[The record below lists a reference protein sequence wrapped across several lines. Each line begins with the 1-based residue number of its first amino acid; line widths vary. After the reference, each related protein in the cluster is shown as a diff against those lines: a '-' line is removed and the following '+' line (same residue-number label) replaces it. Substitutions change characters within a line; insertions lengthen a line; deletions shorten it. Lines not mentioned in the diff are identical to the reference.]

1 MSIPILIRRILPLV
15 IAVVLI
21 PTLAFGADREPW
33 SDEIVNLFSTLPV
46 QDGGRIKPFDT
57 FAQFAML
64 QLNGKRSFTT
74 EGGERLKPVPWMLDV
89 LFYPRISS
97 TYQNFVVD
105 NYDVVS
111 AMGVKIHDKRRSR
124 YSYKELEP
132 GISTLMDLAREYAAI
147 DSKARGLVQQGV
159 LDLANNIFLYDQ
171 LINFL
176 GFSNGRFTVSGDSA
190 LAQAFP
196 EEDGVTL
203 SVALERATAVLGE
216 LKGNPSN
223 MDTDALNAVVAD
235 FSKLF
240 GELEGPAMRA
250 QAIALFPPAQPDTEA
265 WQTPADVVSTAI
277 SGVHNAP
284 VSLSMLEK
292 LEKLPA
298 LRADRPAFTTALR
311 TLHEEI
317 VGLATERGE
326 YSKIPLEL
334 NYYKGKYIF
343 YSQWLF
349 VLSFVLVAVS
359 WLVPRSKWIHYVT
372 PLAVSVPTLL
382 LIIGITMR
390 CFIRDRPPIS
400 TLYETILFITAT
412 AVLVSL
418 FIEYVN
424 RQRVA
429 VAMASFMGMAGM
441 FVAYRYE
448 MKEAVDTMPSLGA
461 VLDTNFWLATHVT
474 IINIGYAAGMLSGG
488 LAHVYI
494 FSRLF
499 KFKKEDKEY
508 YRSLNR
514 MIYGI
519 LCFGLIFSTV
529 GTILGGIWAN
539 DSWGRFWGWDPKE
552 NGALMIVLW
561 SLVILHA
568 KMGRYIKDIGVSQGS
583 IILAG
588 ITAFSWWGVNQLG
601 VGLHSYGFTSGIM
614 NALVVYWT
622 LEVLVI
628 GLGGIVWLRDRNGAA
643 PTKAQKEAA
652 AS

>member
-1 MSIPILIRRILPLV
+1 MSTPTLIRRVLPLML
-15 IAVVLI
+15 VVALT
-21 PTLAFGADREPW
+21 PALAFGADRAPW
-33 SDEIVNLFSTLPV
+33 SKEIVSIISVLPV
-46 QDGGRIKPFDT
+46 QDGGRVKPFDT
-57 FAQFAML
+57 FAQFSML

-74 EGGERLKPVPWMLDV
+74 ESGERLKPVPWMLDV
-89 LFYPRISS
+89 LLYPELAS
-97 TYQNFVVD
+97 TYQHFVVD

-111 AMGVKIHDKRRSR
+111 AMGVDIHDKRRSR
-124 YSYKELEP
+124 YSFEELEP
-132 GISTLMDLAREYAAI
+132 GIPALMELAQKYAAVEP
-147 DSKARGLVQQGV
+147 KKRGLVEQGV
-159 LDLANNIFLYDQ
+159 LDLANNVFLFTQ

-176 GFSNGRFTVSGDSA
+176 DFANEKFTVTGDSA

-196 EEDGVTL
+196 EEEGVSL
-203 SVALERATAVLGE
+203 SVTLERAMVMLGK
-216 LKGNPSN
+216 LKGNPDNLDS
-223 MDTDALNAVVAD
+223 DAVNAVVAD
-235 FSKLF
+235 FSKLL
-240 GELEGPAMRA
+240 EEVEGPAMRA
-250 QAIALFPPAQPDTEA
+250 QAIALFPPPQPDAEA
-265 WQTPADVVSTAI
+265 WQTPADIVSSAI
-277 SGVHNAP
+277 SEIHGAP
-284 VSLSMLEK
+284 VSLSMLAE
-292 LEKLPA
+292 LEKLPG
-298 LRADRPAFTTALR
+298 LRDDRPAFTEALR
-311 TLHEEI
+311 AFQGGI
-317 VGLATERGE
+317 VALATERGE
-326 YSKIPLEL
+326 YSKIPLEV

-349 VLSFVLVAVS
+349 VLSFVLVAIS
-359 WLVPRSKWIHYVT
+359 WLMPRSKWIHYVT

-448 MKEAVDTMPSLGA
+448 MKEAVDTMPSLVA

-474 IINIGYAAGMLSGG
+474 IINIGYAAGMLSGAI
-488 LAHVYI
+488 AHVYI
-494 FSRLF
+494 VSRLF
-499 KFKKEDKEY
+499 NFKKDNKEY

-514 MIYGI
+514 MVYGI
-519 LCFGLIFSTV
+519 LCFGLVFSTV

-583 IILAG
+583 IILAM

-622 LEVLVI
+622 LELLVV
-628 GLGGIVWLRDRNGAA
+628 GLGGIVWLRERSSAT
-643 PTKAQKEAA
+643 PTKPQKEAT